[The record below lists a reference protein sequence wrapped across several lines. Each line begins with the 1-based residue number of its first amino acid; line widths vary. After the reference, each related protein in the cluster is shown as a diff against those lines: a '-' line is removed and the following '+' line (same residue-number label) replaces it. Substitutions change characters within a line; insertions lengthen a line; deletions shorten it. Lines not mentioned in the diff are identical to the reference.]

1 MSGEKEGAVRRL
13 SSATGAAAREGFAG
27 PRELGQIIPRLAR
40 PAFRKA
46 SPAAAQIM
54 ADWAE
59 IAGPSG
65 VLREAQPVRLSG
77 GALTLACS
85 GALALEISMLAPQV
99 IERVNG
105 HLGRAAVRQLRFV
118 QASVPAPPKARKR
131 EAVPDTPLPDG
142 AAAALATV
150 PEGPLREALER
161 LGRQVFTPAAKPV
174 PLGPVAPVRVLGKV
188 R

>member
-1 MSGEKEGAVRRL
+1 M
-13 SSATGAAAREGFAG
+13 SSAAGRAPYAG
-27 PRELGQIIPRLAR
+27 PHELGQIIPRLAR

-59 IAGPSG
+59 IAGPTG

-105 HLGRAAVRQLRFV
+105 HLGRAAVKQLRFV
-118 QASVPAPPKARKR
+118 QASVPPPAKARQR
-131 EAVPDTPLPDG
+131 QAPSDAPLPPR

-150 PEGPLREALER
+150 PDGPLREALER

-174 PLGPVAPVRVLGKV
+174 RLGPVAPVPVVGKV